1 MDMRSGIRVLA
12 AAAAFVGFSSVP
24 VFAQQSATDT
34 VTVSAVVAATA
45 KLTLSSNTV
54 SFADA
59 DPDTTPS
66 ISAAALTI
74 GAKAKTSGGS
84 AVTLT
89 VQADGPLTSGGDT
102 IAESNLTWTVTGS
115 GFAAGTMSS
124 ASAVSLGSW
133 TNSGN
138 RSGTQTYVLANSWSY
153 ATGNYTMTVTYTLSA
168 P

>member
-1 MDMRSGIRVLA
+1 MKIGIRILA
-12 AAAAFVGFSSVP
+12 AAAIVVLTGVP
-24 VFAQQSATDT
+24 VFAQQTATDT
-34 VTVSAVVAATA
+34 VTVSAVVSATA

-66 ISAAALTI
+66 ISAAAITI
-74 GAKAKTSGGS
+74 GAKAKTAGGS

-89 VQADGPLTSGGDT
+89 VEADGPLTSGSDT

-115 GFAAGTMSS
+115 GFSAGTMGSGV
-124 ASAVSLGSW
+124 AVSLGSW

-138 RSGTQTYVLANSWSY
+138 RSGTQTYVLANSWNY
-153 ATGNYTMTVTYTLSA
+153 ATGNYSMTVTYTLSA